1 MTNRRLSA
9 NPAMRYIR
17 WPAAFFGDIVVT
29 LERT

>member
-17 WPAAFFGDIVVT
+17 RHAAFLGDIVVA